1 MREYLNGQQPAFKI
15 RTQNDKDEQ
24 DTILAG
30 SNMADNNDST
40 VYDRKSGVVM
50 IKPAQAAPMGKSHRV
65 SSDSAWPLRGADGK
79 TFAERRKE
87 QEQSK

>member
-1 MREYLNGQQPAFKI
+1 
-15 RTQNDKDEQ
+15 
-24 DTILAG
+24 
-30 SNMADNNDST
+30 MADNNDSI

-50 IKPAQAAPMGKSHRV
+50 IKSAQAAPMGKSHRV
-65 SSDSAWPLRGADGK
+65 SSDSAWPLRGVDGK

>member
-1 MREYLNGQQPAFKI
+1 MVSGPDLYAADREA
-15 RTQNDKDEQ
+15 R
-24 DTILAG
+24 
-30 SNMADNNDST
+30 
-40 VYDRKSGVVM
+40 VVM
-50 IKPAQAAPMGKSHRV
+50 IKPQQAAPMGKKHRV